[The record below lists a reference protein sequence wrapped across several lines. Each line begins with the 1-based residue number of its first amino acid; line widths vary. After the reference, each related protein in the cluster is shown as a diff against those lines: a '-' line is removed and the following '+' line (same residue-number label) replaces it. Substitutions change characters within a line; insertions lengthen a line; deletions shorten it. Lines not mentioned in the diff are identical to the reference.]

1 MAPFLLLSP
10 TQPSTLSQLWGH
22 PGLRFP
28 SKQKEPTLGGP
39 EGRSSCFHF
48 TDEQTE
54 ALEWRP
60 CHGHTCYWSGRA
72 GLALGP
78 SALAQCPPCYPCLVP
93 QPLLAGPQSRQ
104 LGLGMGRQCLGEG
117 AWAGEQVWWG
127 GQQVQDNRATGEA
140 GGAGATV
147 GGEVAIVQAALVG
160 PMQERHPC
168 EPLGHPGSCSEV
180 VQMPGRRHRA
190 KPLPWV
196 SATRQ
201 VAMTTSTFILVP
213 LSGHGPA
220 FVTKP

>member
-1 MAPFLLLSP
+1 MDTHATGQEELAWHWDPLPWPSAHPATPAWFHSP
-10 TQPSTLSQLWGH
+10 SWLARRAGSWAWGWAGSALGRA
-22 PGLRFP
+22 PGLGSRC
-28 SKQKEPTLGGP
+28 GG
-39 EGRSSCFHF
+39 
-48 TDEQTE
+48 
-54 ALEWRP
+54 
-60 CHGHTCYWSGRA
+60 
-72 GLALGP
+72 
-78 SALAQCPPCYPCLVP
+78 
-93 QPLLAGPQSRQ
+93 
-104 LGLGMGRQCLGEG
+104 
-117 AWAGEQVWWG
+117 G